1 MVTAFVVR
9 ADIDPTGISILAE
22 LLSKDLI
29 NIVYTSPYYAI
40 ATGGVLAIP
49 EIGSEILCA
58 EDDTDPN
65 KIVYYYVSTIVRE
78 RSPNNKHGAKLD
90 GFPII
95 PGKYNINPD
104 KSSAIKTF
112 QDERSTGLRIS
123 SYRSEK
129 SGYTSSVTLNSLE
142 NNIVLSDSPNQEGIF
157 ILNRNLD
164 GISIIGDKNI
174 AHGANSIQIRSAG
187 SQKCE
192 VENGSYL
199 VNVKDG
205 QDITLINQSKG
216 TYAPLAIS
224 PMFPSSP
231 TPELQ
236 FGNINLISSLKD
248 INVFCNSLIGSI
260 YIGTPGPLI
269 QITADGFINIISKT
283 MINIDSQVAIN
294 LRTTGLLN
302 LEGGAGVN
310 IKSLGPINIK
320 SDTVLAAEGG
330 VSTFVGAGGIS
341 PLQLNFP
348 AGTPAKALLPTPPT
362 IATMSTLGLPITG
375 DGAR

>member
-1 MVTAFVVR
+1 MGMVTAFVVR
-9 ADIDPTGISILAE
+9 ADTNPTGISILAE
-22 LLSKDLI
+22 ILSGELI

-58 EDDTDPN
+58 EDDTDPLN
-65 KIVYYYVSTIVRE
+65 IAYYYVSTIVRE
-78 RSPNNKHGAKLD
+78 RSSNNKHGAKLD

-112 QDERSTGLRIS
+112 QDERSTGLKIS

-129 SGYTSSVTLNSLE
+129 SGYTSSVTLNSLG

-164 GISIIGDKNI
+164 GISIITDKNI

-192 VENGSYL
+192 VGNGSYL
-199 VNVKDG
+199 VSVKDG
-205 QDITLINQSKG
+205 QDITLINESVG

-224 PMFPSSP
+224 PMFPSP

-236 FGNINLISSLKD
+236 FGNINLISSWKD

-348 AGTPAKALLPTPPT
+348 AGTPAKALPPTPPT
-362 IATMSTLGLPITG
+362 IATMSTLGLPKP
-375 DGAR
+375 